1 MKGVATDP
9 HDPSSV
15 SNVAY
20 VNAVGQNILD
30 RVGDGLTRMDDK
42 VNKIGAGAA
51 AMASLVPGSFE
62 DDSKWNI
69 SAAVGNYRDAT
80 AGAVGA
86 FYKPVGNVTV
96 AIKGS
101 FGNGENMIGGGVGV
115 ALNKGSMP
123 GVTKAV
129 MVRTINAQARE
140 IQSMKSAREQDRAMI
155 ANQSTRIEEQM
166 KRIERLETALR
177 QMMDDRK

>member
-1 MKGVATDP
+1 
-9 HDPSSV
+9 
-15 SNVAY
+15 
-20 VNAVGQNILD
+20 
-30 RVGDGLTRMDDK
+30 
-42 VNKIGAGAA
+42 
-51 AMASLVPGSFE
+51 
-62 DDSKWNI
+62 
-69 SAAVGNYRDAT
+69 
-80 AGAVGA
+80 
-86 FYKPVGNVTV
+86 
-96 AIKGS
+96 
-101 FGNGENMIGGGVGV
+101 MIGGGVGV

-155 ANQSTRIEEQM
+155 ANQSTRIEEQT